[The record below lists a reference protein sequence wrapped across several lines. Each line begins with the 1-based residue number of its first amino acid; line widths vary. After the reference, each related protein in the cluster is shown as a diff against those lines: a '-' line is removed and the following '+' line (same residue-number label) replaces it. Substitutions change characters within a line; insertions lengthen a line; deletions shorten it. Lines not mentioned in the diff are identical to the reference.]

1 MTEEA
6 GTLGYVSS
14 VAKTQGIQTEDF
26 MRRFRITFKEPDQL
40 VVPIDYVVRNVTW
53 VVAYTKNDFNTHRG
67 KGVED
72 PAIMNT
78 IDVEASSKEEAIK
91 IAKESV
97 EAETEESPD
106 PADYY
111 DEQTAVA
118 LAIEK
123 LKPEVEDVEQME

>member
-1 MTEEA
+1 MTEKA

-26 MRRFRITFKEPDQL
+26 MSRFRITFKEPDQL

-53 VVAYTKNDFNTHRG
+53 EVADVQ
-67 KGVED
+67 GVAD

-106 PADYY
+106 PADHY
-111 DEQTAVA
+111 DEQTAVT

-123 LKPEVEDVEQME
+123 LEPEVEDVEQME

>member
-1 MTEEA
+1 MSR
-6 GTLGYVSS
+6 Y
-14 VAKTQGIQTEDF
+14 
-26 MRRFRITFKEPDQL
+26 RITFKEPDQL
-40 VVPIDYVVRNVTW
+40 IVPIDYVVRNVTW
-53 VVAYTKNDFNTHRG
+53 EVADVQ
-67 KGVED
+67 GVAD

-111 DEQTAVA
+111 DEQTAVM

-123 LKPEVEDVEQME
+123 LDPVVEVVQVL

>member
-1 MTEEA
+1 MTEKA

-26 MRRFRITFKEPDQL
+26 MSRFRITFKEPDQL

-53 VVAYTKNDFNTHRG
+53 EVVESIT

-111 DEQTAVA
+111 DEQTAVT

-123 LKPEVEDVEQME
+123 LEPEVEDVQVL

>member
-1 MTEEA
+1 M
-6 GTLGYVSS
+6 S
-14 VAKTQGIQTEDF
+14 
-26 MRRFRITFKEPDQL
+26 RFRITFKEPDQL
-40 VVPIDYVVRNVTW
+40 VVPIEYVVRNVTW
-53 VVAYTKNDFNTHRG
+53 EVANVQ
-67 KGVED
+67 GVED

-97 EAETEESPD
+97 EADTEESPD

-111 DEQTAVA
+111 DEQTAVT

-123 LKPEVEDVEQME
+123 LEPEVEDVEQME

>member
-26 MRRFRITFKEPDQL
+26 MSRFRITFKEPDQL

-72 PAIMNT
+72 
-78 IDVEASSKEEAIK
+78 
-91 IAKESV
+91 
-97 EAETEESPD
+97 
-106 PADYY
+106 
-111 DEQTAVA
+111 QR
-118 LAIEK
+118 L
-123 LKPEVEDVEQME
+123 

>member
-1 MTEEA
+1 M
-6 GTLGYVSS
+6 
-14 VAKTQGIQTEDF
+14 K
-26 MRRFRITFKEPDQL
+26 FRITFKEPDQL

-53 VVAYTKNDFNTHRG
+53 QVAYNG

-91 IAKESV
+91 MAKESV

-123 LKPEVEDVEQME
+123 LEPVVEDVQVL

>member
-1 MTEEA
+1 MTEKA

-14 VAKTQGIQTEDF
+14 VAKTKGIQTEDF
-26 MRRFRITFKEPDQL
+26 MSRFRITFKEPDQL

-53 VVAYTKNDFNTHRG
+53 EVRDGTDMMY
-67 KGVED
+67 GVED

-111 DEQTAVA
+111 DEQTAVT

-123 LKPEVEDVEQME
+123 LEPEVEDVQVL